1 MNDGPRLPPAYRLV
15 RLGDVDGTNAEAIRR
30 AEAGAE
36 EGTLIQA
43 ERQIAGRG
51 RRGRSWDSPSGNL
64 YMSLILRPEQPV
76 GEAVLLSFVAA
87 VSLSDALAGLLPPM
101 IEITHKWPN
110 DVLLNR
116 HKVAGILL
124 ESAARESGALDW
136 LVIGVGVNVEH
147 FPDEAEYPA
156 TSLRHEGAED
166 VSPDNVMEA
175 FARHFLRW
183 TDAWRE
189 DGFAPIRTAWLARA
203 QGIGEAV
210 RVRLG
215 TETFGGTFVDLD
227 ADGALLVEMADG
239 ATRRVT
245 AGDVFPA
252 AAGAS
257 VE

>member
-1 MNDGPRLPPAYRLV
+1 M
-15 RLGDVDGTNAEAIRR
+15 
-30 AEAGAE
+30 
-36 EGTLIQA
+36 IQ
-43 ERQIAGRG
+43 
-51 RRGRSWDSPSGNL
+51 
-64 YMSLILRPEQPV
+64 
-76 GEAVLLSFVAA
+76 
-87 VSLSDALAGLLPPM
+87 
-101 IEITHKWPN
+101 ITHKWPN
-110 DVLLNR
+110 DVLVNR

-124 ESAARESGALDW
+124 ESSARESGALDW

-147 FPDEAEYPA
+147 FPDDTEYPA

-166 VSPDNVMEA
+166 VSPDTVMEA

-227 ADGALLVEMADG
+227 ADGALVVEMADG
-239 ATRRVT
+239 VTRRVT

-252 AAGAS
+252 GAS
-257 VE
+257 VA

>member
-1 MNDGPRLPPAYRLV
+1 MNGGPRLPPAYRLI

-43 ERQIAGRG
+43 ERQTAGRG
-51 RRGRSWDSPSGNL
+51 RRGRAWDSPSGNL
-64 YMSLILRPEQPV
+64 YMSLILRPDQPV
-76 GEAVLLSFVAA
+76 VEAVLLSFVAA

-110 DVLLNR
+110 DVLVNR

-124 ESAARESGALDW
+124 ESSARESGALDW

-147 FPDEAEYPA
+147 FPDDTEYPA

-166 VSPDNVMEA
+166 VSPDTVMEA
-175 FARHFLRW
+175 FTRHFLRW

-239 ATRRVT
+239 VTRRVT

-252 AAGAS
+252 GAS
-257 VE
+257 VA